1 MNSESAIHRP
11 VVSGSVKRSF
21 STTAAER
28 YDRALHKSLKMNPAP
43 EGTVVPRP
51 SCEWPEEN
59 VTLLEKYR
67 NWLVAI
73 GASTAVINQ
82 HRIPLAGTMLGL
94 ALKPH
99 SQLCLD
105 ADTVRARVYIE
116 SKQKSAMWQRN
127 CDHSLTWFC
136 RFLKEERGMVII
148 DKAKFGD
155 VERYKKGL
163 PEWLIKS
170 LTRFLHLRQAN
181 WRKSRMAQSTYHFWY
196 KSTQLWRWLFEHTEI
211 QLPSD
216 ISREHLNQFIDEKLV
231 AGYKVAS
238 INHDLHTFQGTLYF
252 LQDQGMKVPRVA
264 LRYKG
269 LKKPQT
275 LPRFLTDK
283 QVAALRDHFIQRRD
297 EATTTVQERNSRLD
311 LACFTLL
318 WQTGMRVSELEDL
331 QFEDLDLEGMQI
343 IIRNAKGLKD
353 RAVYLT
359 ETVVKAI
366 QDYLT
371 VRGPALTD
379 HVFIYRHKFLSKDLV
394 RSRLRTTGKRLGIK
408 VTPHMLRHTFATQLI
423 NAGAKITTVQ
433 ALLGHKRL
441 NTTMTYAHVHDE
453 TVANEYFRVMEEI
466 EGPQFEPEAEDD
478 PAVNTAM
485 AMMLLDQMVAS
496 GLTTKQQ
503 QMLEKLRTC
512 LDENS
517 SASFPDD

>member
-1 MNSESAIHRP
+1 MTAQVLSEKFEGKRLFATSA
-11 VVSGSVKRSF
+11 V
-21 STTAAER
+21 ER
-28 YDRALHKSLKMNPAP
+28 YDKALRKSLKMNPLP
-43 EGTVVPRP
+43 EGMMAPRP

-59 VTLLEKYR
+59 VVLLEKYR

-73 GASTAVINQ
+73 GASTAVINS

-99 SQLCLD
+99 PQLCLD
-105 ADTVRARVYIE
+105 ADTERTQLYIR
-116 SKQKSAMWQRN
+116 SKKKSGMWERN

-148 DKAKFGD
+148 DKQKFGD
-155 VERYKKGL
+155 IERYKKGL
-163 PEWLIKS
+163 PDWLIKS

-211 QLPSD
+211 QFPSE
-216 ISREHLNQFIDEKLV
+216 ISREHLNQFVDEKLV

-238 INHDLHTFQGTLYF
+238 INHDIHTFQGTLYF
-252 LQDQGMKVPRVA
+252 LQDQGIEVPRA
-264 LRYKG
+264 ILRYKG

-283 QVAALRDHFIQRRD
+283 QIVALRDDLIQRRD

-331 QFEDLDLEGMQI
+331 LFENLDLEGMQI
-343 IIRNAKGLKD
+343 TIRNAKGLKD
-353 RAVYLT
+353 RMVYLT
-359 ETVVKAI
+359 EAVVEAI

-379 HVFIYRHKFLSKDLV
+379 HVFIYRHKFLSKDFV
-394 RSRLRTTGKRLGIK
+394 RSRLRTAGKRLGFK
-408 VTPHMLRHTFATQLI
+408 VTPHMLRHTFATQLV
-423 NAGAKITTVQ
+423 NAGADIVTIQT
-433 ALLGHKRL
+433 LMGHKRL

-453 TVANEYFRVMEEI
+453 TVARDYFRAMEQI
-466 EGPQFEPEAEDD
+466 EGPQFEPETEQIHDLIDQLEDG
-478 PAVNTAM
+478 NLTEHQQK
-485 AMMLLDQMVAS
+485 LLDEFRQSLV
-496 GLTTKQQ
+496 G
-503 QMLEKLRTC
+503 
-512 LDENS
+512 D
-517 SASFPDD
+517 